1 MSVILFFIFASCE
14 PLRPIIRFCVNHG
27 RKFQSEAVFTP
38 FYTTAGFKLKL
49 ISAPQSEID

>member
-1 MSVILFFIFASCE
+1 MSGILFFIFASCE